1 MSKNTQLQGSPMKT
15 TKFSSFYLHTTQKQ
29 VGDKKRD
36 TVTTYHII
44 LRPTSVMND
53 EQRRFLCEY
62 NNKTKVATFRNE
74 KHQIVEVP
82 KMGNKVITD
91 FVYAMAQKVFQS
103 AQ

>member
-1 MSKNTQLQGSPMKT
+1 MKT
-15 TKFSSFYLHTTQKQ
+15 TNFSSFYLHTNETQ
-29 VGDKKRD
+29 VGDRKRD
-36 TVTTYHII
+36 KVTTYHII

-74 KHQIVEVP
+74 NGQIVEVP

>member
-1 MSKNTQLQGSPMKT
+1 
-15 TKFSSFYLHTTQKQ
+15 
-29 VGDKKRD
+29 
-36 TVTTYHII
+36 
-44 LRPTSVMND
+44 MND

-62 NNKTKVATFRNE
+62 NNKTKVAIFRNE

-103 AQ
+103 SL